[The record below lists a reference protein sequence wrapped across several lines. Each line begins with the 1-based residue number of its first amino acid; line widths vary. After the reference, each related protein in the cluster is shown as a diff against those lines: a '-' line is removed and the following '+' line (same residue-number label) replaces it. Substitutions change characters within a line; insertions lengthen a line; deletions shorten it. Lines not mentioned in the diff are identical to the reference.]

1 VKVTPA
7 NTYSGHSGLALA
19 ARNRRLKALN
29 VNALIVDKLAQVGNS
44 WRRRYKIRLSRQL
57 SFLMM
62 NSLKDHKVTHAS
74 VYRSLFISGFSKRL
88 SRVLDPK
95 SYCQLDG
102 TLSKGHGSQHRIGR
116 HCR

>member
-1 VKVTPA
+1 MNQVKVTPA

-19 ARNRRLKALN
+19 ARLKALN
-29 VNALIVDKLAQVGNS
+29 VNALIVDKLARVGNS
-44 WRRRYKIRLSRQL
+44 WRRRYKISLSRQL
-57 SFLMM
+57 SFLML

-74 VYRSLFISGFSKRL
+74 VYRSLSISGFSKRL
-88 SRVLDPK
+88 SRLLDPK